1 MKPDQPSW
9 WDPHSDQPYKLPK
22 GEKPRTTSAQI
33 YEYLKTALTALVA
46 SPGLAWRY
54 AFPGPK
60 NYPKAIDFVGLG
72 ISPDHGDVNQLQ
84 DLVSELGVKCLLLR
98 VPSWHCEQVDYYLRF
113 AERFPNNSFLINIL
127 QSRDSVEHPQEW
139 RRALEVITDAFLP
152 ITKEFQIGNAIN
164 RTKWGCRHTG
174 EYLSLLNATNGM
186 RESHPGIVL
195 AGSSVIDFEPLAT
208 LRTLINFHPFQL
220 DACASAMYVNRR
232 GSPRSKQYGLFSLR
246 EKLRLI
252 FAITKLSTRSTSE
265 LWITETNWPLLNT
278 KPYTPNSGLP
288 RSTVDEE
295 TQAQYLTDYYRIA
308 HALGYVSRVYWWQLV
323 NPGYGLID
331 HRDGQMRKMPSFFSF
346 KRLLADQAL

>member
-22 GEKPRTTSAQI
+22 GEKPRATSAQV

-46 SPGLAWRY
+46 SPGVAWRY

-84 DLVSELGVKCLLLR
+84 DLVSELGVKRLLLR

-113 AERFPNNSFLINIL
+113 AERFPDNSFLINIL
-127 QSRDSVEHPQEW
+127 QSRDSVERPQEW

-152 ITKEFQIGNAIN
+152 VTKEFQIGNAIN

-174 EYLSLLNATNGM
+174 EYLSLLEATDSI
-186 RESHPGIVL
+186 RKSHPGIVL
-195 AGSSVIDFEPLAT
+195 GGSSVIDFEPLAT

-252 FAITKLSTRSTSE
+252 FAITKLSRRSRGE

-295 TQAQYLTDYYRIA
+295 TQARYLTDYYRIA

-331 HRDGQMRKMPSFFSF
+331 HRDGEMRKMPSFFSF
-346 KRLLADQAL
+346 KRLLTDHTL

>member
-1 MKPDQPSW
+1 
-9 WDPHSDQPYKLPK
+9 
-22 GEKPRTTSAQI
+22 
-33 YEYLKTALTALVA
+33 LVA
-46 SPGLAWRY
+46 SPGVAWRY

-60 NYPKAIDFVGLG
+60 TYPKAIDFVGLG
-72 ISPDHGDVNQLQ
+72 VSPDHGDVNQLQ
-84 DLVSELGVKCLLLR
+84 DLVSELGVKRLLLR
-98 VPSWHCEQVDYYLRF
+98 VPSWQYEQVDYYLRF
-113 AERFPNNSFLINIL
+113 AERFPDNSFLINIL

-152 ITKEFQIGNAIN
+152 VTKEFQIGNAIN

-174 EYLSLLNATNGM
+174 EYLSLLEATHSI
-186 RESHPGIVL
+186 RQSHPGIVL

-252 FAITKLSTRSTSE
+252 FAITKLSRRSTSE

-331 HRDGQMRKMPSFFSF
+331 HRDGEMRKMPSFFSF

>member
-22 GEKPRTTSAQI
+22 GEKPRATPAQV

-46 SPGLAWRY
+46 SPGVAWRY

-60 NYPKAIDFVGLG
+60 NYPKAIDFAGLG

-84 DLVSELGVKCLLLR
+84 DLVSELGVKRLLLR
-98 VPSWHCEQVDYYLRF
+98 VPSWHYEQVDYYLRF
-113 AERFPNNSFLINIL
+113 AERFPKNSFLINIL
-127 QSRDSVEHPQEW
+127 QSRDSVENPQEW
-139 RRALEVITDAFLP
+139 QRALEVITDAFFP

-174 EYLSLLNATNGM
+174 EYLSLLEATNSI
-186 RESHPGIVL
+186 RKSHPGIVL

-252 FAITKLSTRSTSE
+252 FAITKLSRRSRGE

-331 HRDGQMRKMPSFFSF
+331 HRDGEMRKMPSFFSF
-346 KRLLADQAL
+346 KHLLADQAL

>member
-22 GEKPRTTSAQI
+22 GEKPRATSAQV
-33 YEYLKTALTALVA
+33 YEYLKTALTALVV
-46 SPGLAWRY
+46 SPAVAWRY

-60 NYPKAIDFVGLG
+60 NYPEAIDFVGLG

-84 DLVSELGVKCLLLR
+84 DLVGELGVQHLLLR
-98 VPSWHCEQVDYYLRF
+98 VPSWHYEQVDYYLRF
-113 AERFPNNSFLINIL
+113 AERFPHNSFLINIL

-139 RRALEVITDAFLP
+139 RRALGVITDAFLP

-174 EYLSLLNATNGM
+174 EYLSLLEATNSI
-186 RESHPGIVL
+186 RKSHPGIVL

-252 FAITKLSTRSTSE
+252 FAITKLSRRSRGE

-288 RSTVDEE
+288 RSTVDEG

-346 KRLLADQAL
+346 KHLLADQAL

>member
-9 WDPHSDQPYKLPK
+9 WDSHSDQPYKLPK
-22 GEKPRTTSAQI
+22 GEKPRASSAQV

-46 SPGLAWRY
+46 SPGVAWRY

>member
-22 GEKPRTTSAQI
+22 GEKPRATSAQV

-46 SPGLAWRY
+46 SPGVAWRY

-84 DLVSELGVKCLLLR
+84 DLVSELGVKRLLLR

-113 AERFPNNSFLINIL
+113 AERFPDNSFLINIL

-139 RRALEVITDAFLP
+139 RRALEVITDAFFP

-174 EYLSLLNATNGM
+174 EYLSLLEATNSI
-186 RESHPGIVL
+186 RKSHPGIVL

-252 FAITKLSTRSTSE
+252 FAITKLSRRSRGE

-295 TQAQYLTDYYRIA
+295 TQAQYLTHYYRIA

-331 HRDGQMRKMPSFFSF
+331 HRDGEMRKMPSFFSF
-346 KRLLADQAL
+346 KRLLADQTL